1 MINLLKQYF
10 VGCDFISPCS
20 MRTFLLFWVF
30 LIFCFHATAPAQGSS
45 HGLIAQY
52 EAMVKNG
59 YPRLNRTMLE
69 PFTDEEN
76 ELLKATGDH
85 ANFEPF
91 SEEHRLA
98 FIEFFRAA
106 KRRDGV
112 AKESRDVS
120 EKTNGQP
127 EKEHQTNVTM
137 KVWESRMGDTEQ
149 KVVVDP
155 VLARAVELAFDKSH
169 LDYARREEA
178 ERLFLDYIER
188 NPESPFR
195 PEIYYRIAEMYV
207 RVLPPSTEIDH
218 EKIREWR
225 RKSVASANPELYSL
239 PAMASHAAL
248 VYGSWRRTTF
258 EEVLEFYDY
267 LVRFENITV
276 DIIDPTA
283 ELIEHT
289 EGKAPI
295 DRRSY
300 SMGRW
305 LLSRRVEKREPNH
318 INDAIKTCEDSILK
332 RSQDPVD
339 WKILAERYP
348 NRRLGIEAGK
358 RLDAW
363 REGEFNPS
371 EVAEFVLSTLGEG
384 ETLPEPPSEPETES
398 DHSAE
403 ESSTGEL
410 ADETDEIRESHTTK
424 DCNSRNRKIYILF
437 AAFIVATFF
446 GIRKLEKK
454 SGIQLT

>member
-1 MINLLKQYF
+1 M
-10 VGCDFISPCS
+10 
-20 MRTFLLFWVF
+20 LFWVF
-30 LIFCFHATAPAQGSS
+30 FIFCFHATAPAQGTS
-45 HGLIAQY
+45 HGLILQY
-52 EAMVKNG
+52 ETMVKNG
-59 YPRLNRTMLE
+59 YPRLNLAMLE

-85 ANFEPF
+85 AKFEPF
-91 SEEHRLA
+91 SEEHRLV

-106 KRRDGV
+106 KMRDGV
-112 AKESRDVS
+112 AKERGDVS
-120 EKTNGQP
+120 EKANGQP
-127 EKEHQTNVTM
+127 EKEQQVSTSM
-137 KVWESRMGDTEQ
+137 MVWESRMGETEQ
-149 KVVVDP
+149 RVVVDP

-207 RVLPPSTEIDH
+207 RVLPPSTGIDH

-225 RKSVASANPELYSL
+225 RKSVAAANPELYSFS
-239 PAMASHAAL
+239 AMASHSSL

-258 EEVLEFYDY
+258 EEVLEYYDY

-283 ELIEHT
+283 ELLEHI
-289 EGKAPI
+289 KDNLPI
-295 DRRSY
+295 DRRSHPW
-300 SMGRW
+300 GRRM
-305 LLSRRVEKREPNH
+305 LSLMAERRFPDLILRV
-318 INDAIKTCEDSILK
+318 IKKCEDSILK

-348 NRRLGIEAGK
+348 NRRLGIEAEK
-358 RLDAW
+358 RLNAW
-363 REGEFNPS
+363 REGEFNPDKI
-371 EVAEFVLSTLGEG
+371 AELVLSTLVEDK
-384 ETLPEPPSEPETES
+384 TLPDPPSEPETES

-410 ADETDEIRESHTTK
+410 TDETDEIRESHAAKYWNNRT
-424 DCNSRNRKIYILF
+424 RKIYILSAIF
-437 AAFIVATFF
+437 IAAFFSCI
-446 GIRKLEKK
+446 GRIRKNR
-454 SGIQLT
+454 TPN